1 MARLPA
7 AHRAVVD
14 PEKLRDYVLSPDH
27 VHGRHKA
34 RVFLSALGID
44 QNNWE
49 YLREQIIT
57 GVMDAETVKILDVVE
72 LTVASGR
79 WAKGTRATVLELLG
93 SDAALVEIADDRG
106 HTLEELELPLDVL
119 RIVGRPSQRL
129 RTT

>member
-27 VHGRHKA
+27 AHGRHKA

-57 GVMDAETVKILDVVE
+57 GVMDAEVSAV
-72 LTVASGR
+72 
-79 WAKGTRATVLELLG
+79 RAG
-93 SDAALVEIADDRG
+93 SYGLRYSVPLLVEGLNGETHEVITG
-106 HTLEELELPLDVL
+106 WILEQEGEPPWL
-119 RIVGRPSQRL
+119 
-129 RTT
+129 TTAYVNVP